1 MKISLEGR
9 AALVTG
15 ASSGIGRA
23 AALALAESGA
33 DVCVHGHAHMAEA
46 EAVAHAI
53 VKLGR
58 KAIAVNADITLS
70 DEVNRLVRTM
80 VKEFGRVDIAF
91 ANAGIMQLA
100 RLEETTDEVW
110 RRHLDIN
117 VTGAFLT
124 VRRVVPEMKRLGKG
138 KVITNGSI
146 FGAYGVPSAVAYCVT
161 KMAIHGLTRALA
173 IELAPDRI
181 NVNAVAPGN
190 VVTPLND
197 PLYDLM
203 AAKAGKPADREAGKR
218 ELAHS
223 YPWGRVG
230 DVRDIAP
237 AVVYLAS
244 DAADFVTGQ
253 IIFIDGGYSAQ

>member
-1 MKISLEGR
+1 MNISLEGR

-23 AALALAESGA
+23 AALALAEAGA
-33 DVCVHGHAHMAEA
+33 DVCVNGHAHMEAA
-46 EAVAHAI
+46 EAVAQAI
-53 VKLGR
+53 AKLGR
-58 KAIAVNADITLS
+58 KAIAVKADVTQS
-70 DEVNRLVRTM
+70 EEVDRLVTTM
-80 VKEFGRVDIAF
+80 VKEFGKVDIAF

-100 RLEETTDEVW
+100 TLEETTDEVW

-124 VRRVVPEMKRLGKG
+124 VRRVVTEMKRLGKG

-173 IELAPDRI
+173 IELAPFHI

-203 AAKAGKPADREAGKR
+203 AVRVGQPGDREAGKR
-218 ELAHS
+218 ELARS

-230 DVRDIAP
+230 NVRDIAP
-237 AVVYLAS
+237 AVIYLAS
-244 DAADFVTGQ
+244 DASDFVTGQ
-253 IIFIDGGYSAQ
+253 IIFVDGGYSAQ